1 MAVASDAAMY
11 EKMFLIRAFEERV
24 RDLFARGE
32 LFGTTHPCVGQEAT
46 AAGVVS
52 ALEPGDVVTSTH
64 RGHGHFL
71 AFTDNPAGLMAELMG
86 KASGVCGGRGGSQ
99 HLHADNFYTNGI
111 TGGMAVVATGMAL
124 AEKQKGSGCIVASFI
139 GEGALAQGAL
149 YEAMNIASLWD
160 LPILYALE
168 NNLYAMSTGVS
179 ASLAG
184 DTLGRARS
192 LDIAS
197 RSIEADDVSA
207 VCEAAIEAR
216 AFVREESRPF
226 VLEMKTYR
234 FLGHSLNDDCSYRTN
249 EEEAEWRGRDPVVK
263 LASRIGD
270 AERAEIEER
279 CSQRIEKA
287 VDDARSAPVQDLA
300 DIETGLWQN

>member
-1 MAVASDAAMY
+1 MASASDATMY

-46 AAGVVS
+46 AVGVVS
-52 ALEPGDVVTSTH
+52 ALEPGDIVTSTH

-71 AFTDNPAGLMAELMG
+71 AFTDDPAGLMAELMG

-111 TGGMAVVATGMAL
+111 TGGMAVVGTGMAL
-124 AEKQKGSGCIVASFI
+124 AEKQKGSGRIVASFI
-139 GEGALAQGAL
+139 GEGALGQGAL
-149 YEAMNIASLWD
+149 YEAMNMASLWD

-168 NNLYAMSTGVS
+168 NNLYAMSTSVG

-192 LDIAS
+192 LNITN
-197 RSIEADDVSA
+197 RSIEADDVS
-207 VCEAAIEAR
+207 VVHEAALEACR
-216 AFVREESRPF
+216 FVRKESRPF
-226 VLEMKTYR
+226 LLEMKTYR
-234 FLGHSLNDDCSYRTN
+234 FLGHSLNDDCSYRTS
-249 EEEAEWRGRDPVVK
+249 EEEAERRSRDPLAK
-263 LASRIGD
+263 LGD
-270 AERAEIEER
+270 SVGADTRAEIEKR
-279 CSQRIEKA
+279 CLQRIEKA
-287 VDDARSAPVQDLA
+287 ADDARSAPVQDLA
-300 DIETGLWQN
+300 DIENGLWQN